1 MIEGCPATLRTQH
14 HDNASPLLPGDPATV
29 LQGFREAVGT
39 FIFEAIVMINRQ
51 LFKRHPFL
59 ASLAHKLPFI
69 LANWAT

>member
-1 MIEGCPATLRTQH
+1 MIEGCPATLRPCTGE
-14 HDNASPLLPGDPATV
+14 NSSPLLPCDLATV

>member
-1 MIEGCPATLRTQH
+1 
-14 HDNASPLLPGDPATV
+14 LLPGDPATV